1 MAGCEHHQTSGVI
14 RPQPWFWPALTSEGV
29 KRKETAVIA
38 LVLLSASCV
47 AGAGRDAHSPSP
59 SSADLRHVAVDT
71 DLAFDDIMALLYLL
85 QRDDVAID
93 AVTITGTGEAHCD
106 PGVRNAIALLA
117 LGGELDTPVACGRET
132 PLLGSNAFPDEWR
145 AAVDDLSM
153 VTLPP
158 VDRRADPRGAVR
170 LLLDTLDGHTTLITL
185 GPLTNVA
192 EALRDDPEL
201 GSRVP
206 EFVAM
211 AGAIDVPGNTPNGVA
226 EFNVWVDP
234 LAAKEVIE
242 GMSVT
247 LVPLDATDDVPFT
260 QFFADTLATHP
271 TSPEAEAASAIIAA
285 NQEIFLQG
293 GYLFWDTLATALA
306 FRPELATWDATPV
319 VVTASEDAGAGWIDR
334 WDEGAPVRFATAV
347 PDPLAFEREYLS
359 VLTGRT
365 ITRVRPDPTITI
377 SFDGERCTIRPRRLS
392 PGDEVVAYVDE
403 RGSAAG
409 SGVLLQLDDGLTFE
423 DLRDLLGPDGSVQPD
438 DSPPPKGLEVLAFA
452 VPLAE
457 ATTGSSVVV
466 GACVTGGDG
475 QTASRVWLTKPV
487 EVAP

>member
-1 MAGCEHHQTSGVI
+1 MGACVTDPGSSTS
-14 RPQPWFWPALTSEGV
+14 A
-29 KRKETAVIA
+29 AA
-38 LVLLSASCV
+38 A
-47 AGAGRDAHSPSP
+47 AN
-59 SSADLRHVAVDT
+59 ADLRHVVVDT

-93 AVTITGTGEAHCD
+93 AITITGTGEAHCD
-106 PGVRNAIALLA
+106 PGVRNALALLA
-117 LGGELDTPVACGRET
+117 LGGSPDTPVACGRET
-132 PLLGSNAFPDEWR
+132 PLQGTNAFPDEWR

-153 VTLPP
+153 VDLPA
-158 VDRRADPRGAVR
+158 VERGADPRGAVR
-170 LLLDTLDGHTTLITL
+170 LLLDTLDGNATLITL

-206 EFVAM
+206 EFIAM
-211 AGAIDVPGNTPNGVA
+211 AGAIDVAGNTPNGVA

-242 GMSVT
+242 GMQVT

-260 QFFADTLATHP
+260 PFFADTLAAHRS
-271 TSPEAEAASAIIAA
+271 SPEAEAVDAIIAA
-285 NQEIFLQG
+285 NQEIFLEG
-293 GYLFWDTLATALA
+293 AYSFWDTLATALV

-319 VVTASEDAGAGWIDR
+319 VVTASQDAGAGWIDR
-334 WDEGAPVRFATAV
+334 WDDGEPVRFATAV

-359 VLTGRT
+359 VLTGET

-377 SFDGERCTIRPRRLS
+377 AFDGDRCTIRPRRLS
-392 PGDEVVAYVDE
+392 ARDEVVEYVNE
-403 RGSAAG
+403 GSSGAG
-409 SGVLLQLDDGLTFE
+409 SGVLLQLDGALTFE
-423 DLRDLLGPDGSVQPD
+423 RLRDLLGPDGSIQPED
-438 DSPPPKGLEVLAFA
+438 APPRGLEVLAFA
-452 VPLAE
+452 APLAE
-457 ATTGSSVVV
+457 ATTSGPVVA

-475 QTASRVWLTKPV
+475 QTPARVWLTAPV